1 MPVAQGGLAPAR
13 QALVIGAAALLGV
26 LAVVFLVTRLDSLT
40 GGEAEAVP
48 VGGSLFPVAQADE
61 LAEAI
66 AAQGPLLL
74 QDAASGDQDVW
85 VHHLGDDPESGWVA
99 FAARNDDAPR
109 ECFAN
114 WNPEDQT
121 FVDTCTDEVFPE
133 NGEGLEQFAVS
144 VDPDGALTINLN
156 GLG

>member
-26 LAVVFLVTRLDSLT
+26 LAVVFLVTRLDNLT
-40 GGEAEAVP
+40 GEEDETVSI
-48 VGGSLFPVAQADE
+48 GGSLFPVAQADE

-74 QDAASGDQDVW
+74 QDAASGDLDVW
-85 VHHLGDDPESGWVA
+85 VHHLGDDPDRGWVA
-99 FAARNDDAPR
+99 FAARESDAPR

-114 WNPEDQT
+114 WNPDDRT
-121 FVDTCTDEVFPE
+121 FVDTCTDEEFPE
-133 NGEGLEQFAVS
+133 NGEGLQQFGVS
-144 VDPDGALTINLN
+144 VDPEGTLTINLS
-156 GLG
+156 GVG

>member
-26 LAVVFLVTRLDSLT
+26 LAVIFLVTRLDDLT

-66 AAQGPLLL
+66 AEQGPLLL
-74 QDAASGDQDVW
+74 QDAASGNLDVW
-85 VHHLGDDPESGWVA
+85 VHHLGDDPDRGWVA
-99 FAARNDDAPR
+99 FAARDAEAPR

-114 WNPEDQT
+114 WNAEDRT
-121 FVDTCTDEVFPE
+121 FVDTCTDETFPE
-133 NGEGLEQFAVS
+133 DGEGLQQFGVS
-144 VDPDGALTINLN
+144 VDPEGTLTINLN